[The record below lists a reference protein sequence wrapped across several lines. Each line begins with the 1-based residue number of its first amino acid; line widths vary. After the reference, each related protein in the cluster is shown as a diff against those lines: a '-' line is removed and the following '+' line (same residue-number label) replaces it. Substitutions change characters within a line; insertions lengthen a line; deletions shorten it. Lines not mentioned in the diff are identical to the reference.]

1 MNTKYAQPGLAREP
15 EAVASSNPFRKY
27 QVITVSLLLVIGII
41 NYVDRSALSIANTS
55 IQRDMG
61 ITPSQM
67 GILLSAFS
75 LAYAFSQL
83 PLGMIIDRLGSK
95 IALGA
100 SLLGWSVAQAAFGM
114 VNSFAGFMGLRVLLG
129 IGEAPMF
136 PSAAKALSEWFDA
149 NERGTPTGVVWSST
163 CLGPCLAPP
172 LLTLFMVNFGW
183 RGMFIITGVIGVV
196 LALCWLTFY
205 KSKARFLAELAA
217 EGKPLPSER
226 QAAAATAPKASYF
239 AGWLDLFKHRS
250 TWGAVLGFMGVIYM
264 LWLHLTWLPGY
275 FEREHGLDLY
285 KTAWVVSLAYGF
297 GAAGTIVAGRFC
309 DWLVRRGMSVLGS
322 RKFSVITGLVLA
334 ALFTLPLSFVTGLTG
349 CIMLLCL
356 ALFSINMASA
366 TAWMIVNTI
375 VDSQRV
381 ASFGSIQNFGGYI
394 AGSVAPIV
402 TGFSIQYSG
411 SFTTAFMI
419 SAVVALCSAV
429 AYFLLLQAPIGSA
442 KVEAGGMAGATEQA

>member
-1 MNTKYAQPGLAREP
+1 MNPMK
-15 EAVASSNPFRKY
+15 KY
-27 QVITVSLLLVIGII
+27 QRITVVFLLLIGIV
-41 NYVDRSALSIANTS
+41 NYLDRSALSIANTS
-55 IQRDMG
+55 IQKDMM
-61 ITPSQM
+61 ISPSQM

-75 LAYAFSQL
+75 IAYAFAQL
-83 PLGMIIDRLGSK
+83 PMGMIIDRLGSK
-95 IALGA
+95 VALGA

-136 PSAAKALSEWFDA
+136 PSAAKALSEWVDA

-196 LALCWLTFY
+196 LAVCWLTFY
-205 KSKARFLAELAA
+205 KSKARYLAELAA
-217 EGKPLPSER
+217 EGKPLPSEHKVP
-226 QAAAATAPKASYF
+226 AAPAHAPKASYF

-309 DWLVRRGMSVLGS
+309 DRLVKGGMTVLGS

-349 CIMLLCL
+349 CVILLCL

-375 VDSQRV
+375 VDSPRV

-394 AGSVAPIV
+394 AGSVAPIA

-419 SAVVALCSAV
+419 SAGVALCSAV

-442 KVEAGGMAGATEQA
+442 KVEAGEMTAATEQA

>member
-1 MNTKYAQPGLAREP
+1 MK
-15 EAVASSNPFRKY
+15 KY
-27 QVITVSLLLVIGII
+27 QRVTVVFLLLIGIV
-41 NYVDRSALSIANTS
+41 NYLDRSALSIANTS
-55 IQRDMG
+55 IQKDMM
-61 ITPSQM
+61 ISPSQM

-75 LAYAFSQL
+75 IAYAFAQL
-83 PLGMIIDRLGSK
+83 PMGMIIDRLGSK

-205 KSKARFLAELAA
+205 KSKARYLAELAA
-217 EGKPLPSER
+217 EGKPLPSGQ
-226 QAAAATAPKASYF
+226 QAPAATAQAPKASYF

-309 DWLVRRGMSVLGS
+309 DVLVKRGMSVLAS

-349 CIMLLCL
+349 CIVLLCL

-442 KVEAGGMAGATEQA
+442 KVKVAEMVGATEQG

>member
-1 MNTKYAQPGLAREP
+1 MNPMK
-15 EAVASSNPFRKY
+15 KY
-27 QVITVSLLLVIGII
+27 QRVTVVFLLLIGIV
-41 NYVDRSALSIANTS
+41 NYLDRSALSIANTS
-55 IQRDMG
+55 IQKDMM
-61 ITPSQM
+61 ISPSQM

-75 LAYAFSQL
+75 IAYAFAQL
-83 PLGMIIDRLGSK
+83 PMGMIIDRLGSK

-114 VNSFAGFMGLRVLLG
+114 VNSFTGFMGLRVLLG

-205 KSKARFLAELAA
+205 KSKARYLAELAA
-217 EGKPLPSER
+217 EGKPLPSGQ
-226 QAAAATAPKASYF
+226 QAPAATAQAPKASYF

-309 DWLVRRGMSVLGS
+309 DVLVKRGMSVLAS

-349 CIMLLCL
+349 CIVLLCL

-442 KVEAGGMAGATEQA
+442 KVKVAEMVGATEQG

>member
-1 MNTKYAQPGLAREP
+1 MNKLK
-15 EAVASSNPFRKY
+15 KY
-27 QVITVSLLLVIGII
+27 QSITVVFLLLIGIV
-41 NYVDRSALSIANTS
+41 NYLDRSALSIANTS
-55 IQRDMG
+55 IQKDMM
-61 ITPSQM
+61 ISPSQM

-75 LAYAFSQL
+75 IAYAFAQL
-83 PLGMIIDRLGSK
+83 PMGMIIDRLGSK

-100 SLLGWSVAQAAFGM
+100 SLLAWSVAQTTFGL

-149 NERGTPTGVVWSST
+149 NERGTPTGIVWSST

-172 LLTLFMVNFGW
+172 LLTLLMVNYGW
-183 RGMFIITGVIGVV
+183 RGMFIITGLLGVV
-196 LALCWLTFY
+196 LAVCWLTFY
-205 KSKARFLAELAA
+205 KSKAQYLAELAA
-217 EGKPLPSER
+217 EGKPLPSEYVAP
-226 QAAAATAPKASYF
+226 AAAPQAPKVSYF

-297 GAAGTIVAGRFC
+297 GAVGTIVAGRFC
-309 DWLVRRGMSVLGS
+309 DRLVKRGMSILGS

-334 ALFTLPLSFVTGLTG
+334 ALFTLPLSYVTGLTG
-349 CIMLLCL
+349 CMILLCL

-375 VDSQRV
+375 VDSPRV

-411 SFTTAFMI
+411 SFNTAFMI

-429 AYFLLLQAPIGSA
+429 AYFLLLKAPIGGEVA
-442 KVEAGGMAGATEQA
+442 KDEVLREVTQ

>member
-1 MNTKYAQPGLAREP
+1 MNPMK
-15 EAVASSNPFRKY
+15 KY
-27 QVITVSLLLVIGII
+27 QRITVVFLLLIGIV
-41 NYVDRSALSIANTS
+41 NYLDRSALSIANTS
-55 IQRDMG
+55 IQKDMM
-61 ITPSQM
+61 ISPSQM

-75 LAYAFSQL
+75 IAYAFAQL
-83 PLGMIIDRLGSK
+83 PMGMIIDRLGSK
-95 IALGA
+95 VALGA

-196 LALCWLTFY
+196 LAVCWLTFY
-205 KSKARFLAELAA
+205 KSKARYLAELAA
-217 EGKPLPSER
+217 EGKPLPGEHK
-226 QAAAATAPKASYF
+226 APTAPVHAPKASYF

-309 DWLVRRGMSVLGS
+309 DRLVKRGMTVLGS

-349 CIMLLCL
+349 CVILLCL

-375 VDSQRV
+375 VDSPRV

-394 AGSVAPIV
+394 AGSVAPIA

-442 KVEAGGMAGATEQA
+442 KVEAGEMVPATK

>member
-1 MNTKYAQPGLAREP
+1 MNPMK
-15 EAVASSNPFRKY
+15 KY
-27 QVITVSLLLVIGII
+27 QRITVVFLLLIGIV
-41 NYVDRSALSIANTS
+41 NYLDRSALSIANTS
-55 IQRDMG
+55 IQKDMM
-61 ITPSQM
+61 ISPSQM

-75 LAYAFSQL
+75 IAYAFAQL
-83 PLGMIIDRLGSK
+83 PMGMIIDRLGSK
-95 IALGA
+95 VALGA

-196 LALCWLTFY
+196 LAVCWLTFY
-205 KSKARFLAELAA
+205 KSKARYLAELAA
-217 EGKPLPSER
+217 EGKPLPGEHKAP
-226 QAAAATAPKASYF
+226 AAPVHAPKASYF

-309 DWLVRRGMSVLGS
+309 DWLVKRGMSVLGS

-349 CIMLLCL
+349 CVILLCL

-394 AGSVAPIV
+394 AGSVAPIA

-442 KVEAGGMAGATEQA
+442 KDEAGDMVPATK

>member
-1 MNTKYAQPGLAREP
+1 MK
-15 EAVASSNPFRKY
+15 KY
-27 QVITVSLLLVIGII
+27 QRVTVVFLLLIGIV
-41 NYVDRSALSIANTS
+41 NYLDRSALSIANTS
-55 IQRDMG
+55 IQKDMM
-61 ITPSQM
+61 ISPSQM

-75 LAYAFSQL
+75 IAYAFAQL
-83 PLGMIIDRLGSK
+83 PMGMIIDRLGSK

-205 KSKARFLAELAA
+205 KSKARYLAELAA
-217 EGKPLPSER
+217 EGKPLPSGQ
-226 QAAAATAPKASYF
+226 QAPAATAQAPKASYF

-297 GAAGTIVAGRFC
+297 GAAGTIIAGRFC
-309 DWLVRRGMSVLGS
+309 DLLVKRGMSVLAS

-349 CIMLLCL
+349 CIILLCL

-442 KVEAGGMAGATEQA
+442 KVKAAEMVGATEQG

>member
-1 MNTKYAQPGLAREP
+1 MNKLK
-15 EAVASSNPFRKY
+15 KY
-27 QVITVSLLLVIGII
+27 QSITVVFLLLIGIV
-41 NYVDRSALSIANTS
+41 NYLDRSALSIANTS
-55 IQRDMG
+55 IQKDMM
-61 ITPSQM
+61 ISPSQM

-75 LAYAFSQL
+75 IAYAFAQL
-83 PLGMIIDRLGSK
+83 PMGMIIDRLGSK

-100 SLLGWSVAQAAFGM
+100 SLLAWSVAQTTFGL

-149 NERGTPTGVVWSST
+149 NERGTPTGIVWSST

-172 LLTLFMVNFGW
+172 LLTLLMVNYGW
-183 RGMFIITGVIGVV
+183 RGMFIITGLLGVV
-196 LALCWLTFY
+196 LAVCWLTFY
-205 KSKARFLAELAA
+205 KSKAQYLAQLAA
-217 EGKPLPSER
+217 EGKPLPTEHAAP
-226 QAAAATAPKASYF
+226 AAAPQAPKMSYF

-297 GAAGTIVAGRFC
+297 GAVGTIVAGRFC
-309 DWLVRRGMSVLGS
+309 DRLVKRGMSILGS

-334 ALFTLPLSFVTGLTG
+334 ALFTLPLSYVTGLTG
-349 CIMLLCL
+349 CVILLCL

-375 VDSQRV
+375 VDSPRV

-411 SFTTAFMI
+411 SFNTAFMI

-429 AYFLLLQAPIGSA
+429 AYFLLLKAPIG
-442 KVEAGGMAGATEQA
+442 GAVVKDEVLREVTQ

>member
-1 MNTKYAQPGLAREP
+1 MNPMK
-15 EAVASSNPFRKY
+15 KY
-27 QVITVSLLLVIGII
+27 QRITVVFLLLIGIV
-41 NYVDRSALSIANTS
+41 NYLDRSALSIANTS
-55 IQRDMG
+55 IQKDMM
-61 ITPSQM
+61 ISPSQM

-75 LAYAFSQL
+75 IAYAFAQL
-83 PLGMIIDRLGSK
+83 PMGMIIDRLGSK

-205 KSKARFLAELAA
+205 KSKARYLAELAA
-217 EGKPLPSER
+217 EGKPLPSG
-226 QAAAATAPKASYF
+226 QQAPAAAAQAPKASYF

-309 DWLVRRGMSVLGS
+309 DLLVKRGMSVLAS

-349 CIMLLCL
+349 CVILLCL

-442 KVEAGGMAGATEQA
+442 KVKAAEMVAATEQV

>member
-1 MNTKYAQPGLAREP
+1 MNKLK
-15 EAVASSNPFRKY
+15 KY
-27 QVITVSLLLVIGII
+27 QSITVVFLLLIGIV
-41 NYVDRSALSIANTS
+41 NYLDRSALSIANTS
-55 IQRDMG
+55 IQKDMM
-61 ITPSQM
+61 ISPSQM

-75 LAYAFSQL
+75 IAYAFAQL
-83 PLGMIIDRLGSK
+83 PMGMIIDRLGSK

-100 SLLGWSVAQAAFGM
+100 SLLAWSVAQTTFGL

-149 NERGTPTGVVWSST
+149 NERGTPTGIVWSST

-172 LLTLFMVNFGW
+172 LLTLLMVNYGW
-183 RGMFIITGVIGVV
+183 RGMFIITGLLGVV
-196 LALCWLTFY
+196 LAVCWLTFY
-205 KSKARFLAELAA
+205 KSKAQYLAELAA
-217 EGKPLPSER
+217 EGKPLPSEYVAP
-226 QAAAATAPKASYF
+226 AAAPQAPKVSYF

-297 GAAGTIVAGRFC
+297 GAVGTIVAGRFC
-309 DWLVRRGMSVLGS
+309 DRLVKRGMSILGS

-334 ALFTLPLSFVTGLTG
+334 ALFTLPLSYVTGLTG
-349 CIMLLCL
+349 CVILLCL

-375 VDSQRV
+375 VDSPRV

-411 SFTTAFMI
+411 SFNTAFMI

-429 AYFLLLQAPIGSA
+429 AYFLLLKAPIGGEVA
-442 KVEAGGMAGATEQA
+442 KDEVLREVTQ

>member
-1 MNTKYAQPGLAREP
+1 MK
-15 EAVASSNPFRKY
+15 KY
-27 QVITVSLLLVIGII
+27 QRVTVVFLLLIGIV
-41 NYVDRSALSIANTS
+41 NYLDRSALSIANTS
-55 IQRDMG
+55 IQKDMM
-61 ITPSQM
+61 ISPSQM

-75 LAYAFSQL
+75 IAYAFAQL
-83 PLGMIIDRLGSK
+83 PMGMIIDRLGSK
-95 IALGA
+95 VALGA

-196 LALCWLTFY
+196 LAVCWLTFY
-205 KSKARFLAELAA
+205 KSKARYLAELAA
-217 EGKPLPSER
+217 EGKPLPGEHKAP
-226 QAAAATAPKASYF
+226 AAPVHASKASYF

-309 DWLVRRGMSVLGS
+309 DWLVKRGMSVLGS

-349 CIMLLCL
+349 CVILLCL

-394 AGSVAPIV
+394 AGSVAPIA

-442 KVEAGGMAGATEQA
+442 KDEAGDMAGAEHA

>member
-1 MNTKYAQPGLAREP
+1 MNPMK
-15 EAVASSNPFRKY
+15 KY
-27 QVITVSLLLVIGII
+27 QRVTVVFLLLIGIV
-41 NYVDRSALSIANTS
+41 NYLDRSALSIANTS
-55 IQRDMG
+55 IQKDMM
-61 ITPSQM
+61 ISPSQM

-75 LAYAFSQL
+75 IAYAFAQL
-83 PLGMIIDRLGSK
+83 PMGMIIDRLGSK

-205 KSKARFLAELAA
+205 KSKARYLAELAA
-217 EGKPLPSER
+217 EGKPLPSGQ
-226 QAAAATAPKASYF
+226 QAPAATAQAPKASYF

-309 DWLVRRGMSVLGS
+309 DVLVKRGMSVLAS

-349 CIMLLCL
+349 CIVLLCL

-442 KVEAGGMAGATEQA
+442 KVKVAEMVGATEQG

>member
-1 MNTKYAQPGLAREP
+1 MNPMK
-15 EAVASSNPFRKY
+15 KY
-27 QVITVSLLLVIGII
+27 QRITVVFLLLIGIV
-41 NYVDRSALSIANTS
+41 NYLDRSALSIANTS
-55 IQRDMG
+55 IQKDMM
-61 ITPSQM
+61 ISPSQM

-75 LAYAFSQL
+75 IAYAFAQL
-83 PLGMIIDRLGSK
+83 PMGMIIDRLGSK

-205 KSKARFLAELAA
+205 KSKARYLAELAA
-217 EGKPLPSER
+217 EGKPLPSG
-226 QAAAATAPKASYF
+226 QQAPAAAAQAPKASYF

-309 DWLVRRGMSVLGS
+309 DVLVKRGMSVLAS

-349 CIMLLCL
+349 CVILLCL

-442 KVEAGGMAGATEQA
+442 KVKAAEMVAATEQV

>member
-1 MNTKYAQPGLAREP
+1 MNPMK
-15 EAVASSNPFRKY
+15 KY
-27 QVITVSLLLVIGII
+27 QRITVVFLLLIGIV
-41 NYVDRSALSIANTS
+41 NYLDRSALSIANTS
-55 IQRDMG
+55 IQKDMM
-61 ITPSQM
+61 ISPSQM

-75 LAYAFSQL
+75 IAYAFAQL
-83 PLGMIIDRLGSK
+83 PMGMIIDRLGSK

-205 KSKARFLAELAA
+205 KSKARYLAELAA
-217 EGKPLPSER
+217 EGKPLPSA
-226 QAAAATAPKASYF
+226 QQVPAATAQAPKASYF

-297 GAAGTIVAGRFC
+297 GAASTIVAGRFC
-309 DWLVRRGMSVLGS
+309 DLLVKRGMSVLAS

-349 CIMLLCL
+349 CIILLCL

-419 SAVVALCSAV
+419 SAVVALCSAL

-442 KVEAGGMAGATEQA
+442 KVKAAEMVGATEQV

>member
-1 MNTKYAQPGLAREP
+1 MK
-15 EAVASSNPFRKY
+15 KY
-27 QVITVSLLLVIGII
+27 QRITVVFLLLIGIV
-41 NYVDRSALSIANTS
+41 NYLDRSALSIANTS
-55 IQRDMG
+55 IQKDMM
-61 ITPSQM
+61 ISPSQM

-75 LAYAFSQL
+75 IAYAFAQL
-83 PLGMIIDRLGSK
+83 PMGMIIDRLGSK

-205 KSKARFLAELAA
+205 KSKARYLAELAA
-217 EGKPLPSER
+217 EGKPLPGE
-226 QAAAATAPKASYF
+226 QPAPVAAAPAPKASYF

-309 DWLVRRGMSVLGS
+309 DVLVKRGMSVLAS

-349 CIMLLCL
+349 CIILLCL

-419 SAVVALCSAV
+419 SAGVALCSAV

-442 KVEAGGMAGATEQA
+442 KVKAAEMVGATEQV

>member
-1 MNTKYAQPGLAREP
+1 MK
-15 EAVASSNPFRKY
+15 KY
-27 QVITVSLLLVIGII
+27 QRITVVFLLLIGIV
-41 NYVDRSALSIANTS
+41 NYLDRSALSIANTS
-55 IQRDMG
+55 IQKDMM
-61 ITPSQM
+61 ISPSQM

-75 LAYAFSQL
+75 IAYAFAQL
-83 PLGMIIDRLGSK
+83 PMGMIIDRLGSK

-205 KSKARFLAELAA
+205 KSKARYLAELAA
-217 EGKPLPSER
+217 EGKPLPSGQ
-226 QAAAATAPKASYF
+226 QAPAATAQAPKASYF

-309 DWLVRRGMSVLGS
+309 DLLVKRGMSVLAS

-349 CIMLLCL
+349 CVILLCL

-442 KVEAGGMAGATEQA
+442 KVKAAEMVAATE

>member
-1 MNTKYAQPGLAREP
+1 MNPMK
-15 EAVASSNPFRKY
+15 KY
-27 QVITVSLLLVIGII
+27 QRITVVFLLLIGIV
-41 NYVDRSALSIANTS
+41 NYLDRSALSIANTS
-55 IQRDMG
+55 IQKDMM
-61 ITPSQM
+61 ISPSQM

-75 LAYAFSQL
+75 IAYAFAQL
-83 PLGMIIDRLGSK
+83 PMGMIIDRLGSK

-205 KSKARFLAELAA
+205 KSKARYLAELAA
-217 EGKPLPSER
+217 EGKPLPSG
-226 QAAAATAPKASYF
+226 QQAPAAAAQAPKASYF

-309 DWLVRRGMSVLGS
+309 DLLVKRGMSVLAS

-349 CIMLLCL
+349 CVILLCL

-442 KVEAGGMAGATEQA
+442 KVKAAGMVAATE

>member
-1 MNTKYAQPGLAREP
+1 MNPMK
-15 EAVASSNPFRKY
+15 KY
-27 QVITVSLLLVIGII
+27 QRITVVFLLLIGIV
-41 NYVDRSALSIANTS
+41 NYLDRSALSIANTS
-55 IQRDMG
+55 IQKDMM
-61 ITPSQM
+61 ISPSQM

-75 LAYAFSQL
+75 IAYAFAQL
-83 PLGMIIDRLGSK
+83 PMGMIIDRLGSK

-205 KSKARFLAELAA
+205 KSKARYLAELAA
-217 EGKPLPSER
+217 EGKPLPAG
-226 QAAAATAPKASYF
+226 QQAPAAAAQAPKASYF

-309 DWLVRRGMSVLGS
+309 DVLVKRGMSVLAS

-349 CIMLLCL
+349 CIILLCL

-442 KVEAGGMAGATEQA
+442 KVKAAGMVAATE

>member
-1 MNTKYAQPGLAREP
+1 MNPMK
-15 EAVASSNPFRKY
+15 KY
-27 QVITVSLLLVIGII
+27 QRITVVFLLLIGIV
-41 NYVDRSALSIANTS
+41 NYLDRSALSIANTS
-55 IQRDMG
+55 IQKDMM
-61 ITPSQM
+61 ISPSQM

-75 LAYAFSQL
+75 IAYAFAQL
-83 PLGMIIDRLGSK
+83 PMGMIIDRLGSK

-205 KSKARFLAELAA
+205 KSKARYLAELAA
-217 EGKPLPSER
+217 EGKPLPSGQ
-226 QAAAATAPKASYF
+226 QAPAATAQAPKASYF

-309 DWLVRRGMSVLGS
+309 DVLVKRGMSVLAS

-349 CIMLLCL
+349 CIVLLCL

-442 KVEAGGMAGATEQA
+442 KVKVAEMVGATEQG

>member
-1 MNTKYAQPGLAREP
+1 MNALK
-15 EAVASSNPFRKY
+15 KY
-27 QVITVSLLLVIGII
+27 QRITVVFLLLIGIV
-41 NYVDRSALSIANTS
+41 NYLDRSALSIANTS
-55 IQRDMG
+55 IQKDMM
-61 ITPSQM
+61 ISPSQM

-75 LAYAFSQL
+75 IAYAFAQL
-83 PLGMIIDRLGSK
+83 PMGLIIDRLGSK

-100 SLLGWSVAQAAFGM
+100 SLLAWSVAQSAFGM

-136 PSAAKALSEWFDA
+136 PSAAKALSEWFEA
-149 NERGTPTGVVWSST
+149 NERGTPTGIVWSST

-183 RGMFIITGVIGVV
+183 RGMFIITGVLGIL
-196 LALCWLTFY
+196 LALCWLSFF
-205 KSKARFLAELAA
+205 KSKAQYLAELAA
-217 EGKPLPSER
+217 QGKPLPGEY
-226 QAAAATAPKASYF
+226 QAPQATAEPKASYF
-239 AGWLDLFKHRS
+239 AGWLDLFRHRS
-250 TWGAVLGFMGVIYM
+250 TWGAILGFMGVIYM

-275 FEREHGLDLY
+275 FEREHGLNLY

-297 GAAGTIVAGRFC
+297 GAVGTIVAGRFC
-309 DWLVRRGMSVLGS
+309 DLLVRRGLSILAS

-334 ALFTLPLSFVTGLTG
+334 ALFTLPLSYVSGLTA
-349 CIMLLCL
+349 CIVLLCL

-375 VDSQRV
+375 VDSRRV

-411 SFTTAFMI
+411 SFNTAFMI
-419 SAVVALCSAV
+419 SAIVALCSAL
-429 AYFLLLQAPIGSA
+429 AYFLLLKAPIGNA
-442 KVEAGGMAGATEQA
+442 QAAPERVVGVTQ

>member
-1 MNTKYAQPGLAREP
+1 MK
-15 EAVASSNPFRKY
+15 KY
-27 QVITVSLLLVIGII
+27 QRVTVVFLLLIGIV
-41 NYVDRSALSIANTS
+41 NYLDRSALSIANTS
-55 IQRDMG
+55 IQKDMM
-61 ITPSQM
+61 ISPSQM

-75 LAYAFSQL
+75 IAYAFAQL
-83 PLGMIIDRLGSK
+83 PMGMIIDRLGSK

-205 KSKARFLAELAA
+205 KSKARYLAELAA
-217 EGKPLPSER
+217 EGKPLPSGQ
-226 QAAAATAPKASYF
+226 QAPAATAQAPKASYF

-309 DWLVRRGMSVLGS
+309 DLLVKRGMSVLAS

-349 CIMLLCL
+349 CIVLLCL

-442 KVEAGGMAGATEQA
+442 KVKAAEMVAATE

>member
-1 MNTKYAQPGLAREP
+1 MNALK
-15 EAVASSNPFRKY
+15 KY
-27 QVITVSLLLVIGII
+27 QRITVVFLLLIGIV
-41 NYVDRSALSIANTS
+41 NYLDRSALSIANTS
-55 IQRDMG
+55 IQRDML
-61 ITPSQM
+61 ISPSQM

-75 LAYAFSQL
+75 VAYAFAQL
-83 PLGMIIDRLGSK
+83 PLGLIIDRLGSK

-100 SLLGWSVAQAAFGM
+100 SLLAWSVAQSLCGL
-114 VNSFAGFMGLRVLLG
+114 VNSFGGFMGLRVLLG

-149 NERGTPTGVVWSST
+149 NERGTPTGIVWSST

-183 RGMFIITGVIGVV
+183 RGMFIITGVIGIV

-205 KSKARFLAELAA
+205 KSKARYLAELAA
-217 EGKPLPSER
+217 QGQALPSEQPAPR
-226 QAAAATAPKASYF
+226 ADAVQAPKASYF

-275 FEREHGLDLY
+275 FEREHGLNLY
-285 KTAWVVSLAYGF
+285 DTAWVVSLAYGF
-297 GAAGTIVAGRFC
+297 GAVGTIVAGRFC
-309 DWLVRRGMSVLGS
+309 DLLVRRGMSVLAS

-334 ALFTLPLSFVTGLTG
+334 ALFTLPLSYVSGLTG
-349 CIMLLCL
+349 GVILLCL

-375 VDSQRV
+375 VDSPRV

-411 SFTTAFMI
+411 SFNTAFMI
-419 SAVVALCSAV
+419 SAVVALCSAL
-429 AYFLLLQAPIGSA
+429 AYFLLLKAPIGGA
-442 KVEAGGMAGATEQA
+442 DEPAGQMAGATQ

>member
-1 MNTKYAQPGLAREP
+1 
-15 EAVASSNPFRKY
+15 
-27 QVITVSLLLVIGII
+27 
-41 NYVDRSALSIANTS
+41 
-55 IQRDMG
+55 
-61 ITPSQM
+61 
-67 GILLSAFS
+67 
-75 LAYAFSQL
+75 
-83 PLGMIIDRLGSK
+83 
-95 IALGA
+95 
-100 SLLGWSVAQAAFGM
+100 
-114 VNSFAGFMGLRVLLG
+114 
-129 IGEAPMF
+129 
-136 PSAAKALSEWFDA
+136 
-149 NERGTPTGVVWSST
+149 
-163 CLGPCLAPP
+163 
-172 LLTLFMVNFGW
+172 
-183 RGMFIITGVIGVV
+183 VIGVV
-196 LALCWLTFY
+196 LAVCWLTFY
-205 KSKARFLAELAA
+205 KSKVRYLAELAA
-217 EGKPLPSER
+217 EGKPLPGGHKAP
-226 QAAAATAPKASYF
+226 AAPVHAPKASYF

-309 DWLVRRGMSVLGS
+309 DRLVKGGMTVLGS

-349 CIMLLCL
+349 CVILLCL

-375 VDSQRV
+375 VDSPRV

-394 AGSVAPIV
+394 AGSVAPIA

-442 KVEAGGMAGATEQA
+442 KDEAGEMTGATEQA

>member
-1 MNTKYAQPGLAREP
+1 MTDRLGAERANNNNKGHAMNKLK
-15 EAVASSNPFRKY
+15 KY
-27 QVITVSLLLVIGII
+27 QSITVVFLLLIGIV
-41 NYVDRSALSIANTS
+41 NYLDRSALSIANTS
-55 IQRDMG
+55 IQKDMM
-61 ITPSQM
+61 ISPSQM

-75 LAYAFSQL
+75 IAYAFAQL
-83 PLGMIIDRLGSK
+83 PMGMIIDRLGSK

-100 SLLGWSVAQAAFGM
+100 SLLAWSVAQTTFGL

-149 NERGTPTGVVWSST
+149 NERGTPTGIVWSST

-172 LLTLFMVNFGW
+172 LLTLLMVNYGW
-183 RGMFIITGVIGVV
+183 RGMFIITGLLGVV
-196 LALCWLTFY
+196 LAVCWLTFY
-205 KSKARFLAELAA
+205 KSKAQYLAELAA
-217 EGKPLPSER
+217 EGKPLPTEHVAPAVDP
-226 QAAAATAPKASYF
+226 QAPKVSYF

-297 GAAGTIVAGRFC
+297 GAVGTIVAGRFC
-309 DWLVRRGMSVLGS
+309 DRLVKRGMSILGS

-334 ALFTLPLSFVTGLTG
+334 ALFTLPLSYVTGLTG
-349 CIMLLCL
+349 CVILLCL

-375 VDSQRV
+375 VDSPRV

-411 SFTTAFMI
+411 SFNTAFMI

-429 AYFLLLQAPIGSA
+429 AYFLLLKAPIG
-442 KVEAGGMAGATEQA
+442 GAVVKDEVLREVTQ

>member
-1 MNTKYAQPGLAREP
+1 MNKLK
-15 EAVASSNPFRKY
+15 KY
-27 QVITVSLLLVIGII
+27 QSITVVFLLLIGIV
-41 NYVDRSALSIANTS
+41 NYLDRSALSIANTS
-55 IQRDMG
+55 IQKDMM
-61 ITPSQM
+61 ISPSQM

-75 LAYAFSQL
+75 IAYAFAQL
-83 PLGMIIDRLGSK
+83 PMGMIIDRLGSK

-100 SLLGWSVAQAAFGM
+100 SLLAWSVAQTTFGL

-149 NERGTPTGVVWSST
+149 NERGTPTGIIWSST

-172 LLTLFMVNFGW
+172 LLTLLMVNYGW
-183 RGMFIITGVIGVV
+183 RGMFIITGLLGVV
-196 LALCWLTFY
+196 LAVCWLTFY
-205 KSKARFLAELAA
+205 KSKAQYLAELAA
-217 EGKPLPSER
+217 EGKPLPTEHVAP
-226 QAAAATAPKASYF
+226 AAAPQAPKVSYF

-297 GAAGTIVAGRFC
+297 GAVGTIVAGRFC
-309 DWLVRRGMSVLGS
+309 DRLVKRGMSILGS

-334 ALFTLPLSFVTGLTG
+334 ALFTLPLSYVTGLTG
-349 CIMLLCL
+349 CVILLCL

-375 VDSQRV
+375 VDSPRV

-411 SFTTAFMI
+411 SFNTAFMI

-429 AYFLLLQAPIGSA
+429 AYFLLLKAPIG
-442 KVEAGGMAGATEQA
+442 GAVVKDEVLREVTQ

>member
-1 MNTKYAQPGLAREP
+1 MNPMK
-15 EAVASSNPFRKY
+15 KY
-27 QVITVSLLLVIGII
+27 QRITVVFLLLIGIV
-41 NYVDRSALSIANTS
+41 NYLDRSALSIANTS
-55 IQRDMG
+55 IQKDMM
-61 ITPSQM
+61 ISPSQM

-75 LAYAFSQL
+75 IAYAFAQL
-83 PLGMIIDRLGSK
+83 PMGMIIDRLGSK

-196 LALCWLTFY
+196 LAVCWLTFY
-205 KSKARFLAELAA
+205 KSKARYLAELAA
-217 EGKPLPSER
+217 EGKPLPGEH
-226 QAAAATAPKASYF
+226 QAPVTAAATPKASYF

-309 DWLVRRGMSVLGS
+309 DWLVKRGMSVLGG

-349 CIMLLCL
+349 CIILLCL

-442 KVEAGGMAGATEQA
+442 KVEAEGMVPATK

>member
-1 MNTKYAQPGLAREP
+1 MNPMK
-15 EAVASSNPFRKY
+15 KY
-27 QVITVSLLLVIGII
+27 QRITVVFLLLIGIV
-41 NYVDRSALSIANTS
+41 NYLDRSALSIANTS
-55 IQRDMG
+55 IQKDMM
-61 ITPSQM
+61 ISPSQM

-75 LAYAFSQL
+75 IAYAFAQL
-83 PLGMIIDRLGSK
+83 PMGMIIDRLGSK

-205 KSKARFLAELAA
+205 KSKARYLAELAA
-217 EGKPLPSER
+217 EGKPLPSG
-226 QAAAATAPKASYF
+226 QQAPAAAAQAPKASYF

-309 DWLVRRGMSVLGS
+309 DLLVKRGMSVLAS

-349 CIMLLCL
+349 CVILLCL

-442 KVEAGGMAGATEQA
+442 KVKAAEMVAATE

>member
-1 MNTKYAQPGLAREP
+1 MK
-15 EAVASSNPFRKY
+15 KY
-27 QVITVSLLLVIGII
+27 QRITVVFLLLIGIV
-41 NYVDRSALSIANTS
+41 NYLDRSALSIANTS
-55 IQRDMG
+55 IQKDMM
-61 ITPSQM
+61 ISPSQM

-75 LAYAFSQL
+75 IAYAFAQL
-83 PLGMIIDRLGSK
+83 PMGMIIDRLGSK
-95 IALGA
+95 VALGA

-196 LALCWLTFY
+196 LAVCWLTFY
-205 KSKARFLAELAA
+205 KSKARYLAELAA
-217 EGKPLPSER
+217 EGKPLPAEHKASV
-226 QAAAATAPKASYF
+226 APVQTPKVSYF

-309 DWLVRRGMSVLGS
+309 DRLVKGGMTVLGS

-349 CIMLLCL
+349 CVILLCL

-375 VDSQRV
+375 VDSPRV
-381 ASFGSIQNFGGYI
+381 ASVGSIQNFGGYI
-394 AGSVAPIV
+394 AGSVAPIA

-442 KVEAGGMAGATEQA
+442 SDEAGDMVPATK

>member
-1 MNTKYAQPGLAREP
+1 MNPMK
-15 EAVASSNPFRKY
+15 KY
-27 QVITVSLLLVIGII
+27 QRITVVFLLLIGIV
-41 NYVDRSALSIANTS
+41 NYLDRSALSIANTS
-55 IQRDMG
+55 IQKDMM
-61 ITPSQM
+61 ISPSQM

-75 LAYAFSQL
+75 IAYAFAQL
-83 PLGMIIDRLGSK
+83 PMGMIIDRLGSK

-183 RGMFIITGVIGVV
+183 RGMFIITGVIGIV
-196 LALCWLTFY
+196 LALCWLMFY
-205 KSKARFLAELAA
+205 KSKAQYLAELAA
-217 EGKPLPSER
+217 QGQPLRREAPVLPVVDP
-226 QAAAATAPKASYF
+226 QAPKASYF

-275 FEREHGLDLY
+275 FERAHGLNLY

-297 GAAGTIVAGRFC
+297 GAMGTIVAGRFC
-309 DWLVRRGMSVLGS
+309 DLLVRRGMSILAA

-334 ALFTLPLSFVTGLTG
+334 ALFTLPLSYVSGLTG
-349 CIMLLCL
+349 CVILLCL

-394 AGSVAPIV
+394 AGSVAPIA

-411 SFTTAFMI
+411 SFNTAFMI
-419 SAVVALCSAV
+419 SAIVALCSAV
-429 AYFLLLQAPIGSA
+429 AYFLLLKAPIGSTKA
-442 KVEAGGMAGATEQA
+442 EAGAMVGVTE

>member
-1 MNTKYAQPGLAREP
+1 MK
-15 EAVASSNPFRKY
+15 KY
-27 QVITVSLLLVIGII
+27 QRITVVFLLLIGIV
-41 NYVDRSALSIANTS
+41 NYLDRSALSIANTS
-55 IQRDMG
+55 IQKDMM
-61 ITPSQM
+61 ISPSQM

-75 LAYAFSQL
+75 IAYAFAQL
-83 PLGMIIDRLGSK
+83 PMGMIIDRLGSK

-183 RGMFIITGVIGVV
+183 RGMFIITGAIGVV

-205 KSKARFLAELAA
+205 KSKARYLAELAA
-217 EGKPLPSER
+217 EGKPLPSGQ
-226 QAAAATAPKASYF
+226 QAPAATAQAPKASYF

-309 DWLVRRGMSVLGS
+309 DVLVKRGMSVLAS

-349 CIMLLCL
+349 CIILLCL

-419 SAVVALCSAV
+419 SAVVALCSAL

-442 KVEAGGMAGATEQA
+442 KVNAAEMVGATEQV

>member
-1 MNTKYAQPGLAREP
+1 MK
-15 EAVASSNPFRKY
+15 KY
-27 QVITVSLLLVIGII
+27 QRITVVFLLLIGIV
-41 NYVDRSALSIANTS
+41 NYLDRSALSIANTS
-55 IQRDMG
+55 IQKDMM
-61 ITPSQM
+61 ISPSQM

-75 LAYAFSQL
+75 IAYAFAQL
-83 PLGMIIDRLGSK
+83 PMGMIIDRLGSK

-226 QAAAATAPKASYF
+226 PAAAAAATAPKASYF

-442 KVEAGGMAGATEQA
+442 RVEAGGMAGATEQA